1 MLGAASRV
9 FPGAEVVAS
18 SHGAF
23 ATEALSAA
31 VVAALPE
38 YEFEWGDDWITGL
51 ATDPRRLGVYRE
63 VVRARAECLRS
74 GVCARGSAAL
84 RNMTRYLAKF
94 SEHTQVRH
102 LTTSPPRSAALAR
115 TSQTAELARNGSEA
129 PTSDSGTLWT
139 PLRC

>member
-102 LTTSPPRSAALAR
+102 LTAAIRRAR
-115 TSQTAELARNGSEA
+115 ANK
-129 PTSDSGTLWT
+129 PDS
-139 PLRC
+139 